1 MSFILC
7 QTCPLIWTP
16 ILTFKNHQLLF
27 AFKFLTSHFM
37 IQLTCPLILTPIL
50 TFKNHQLLFA
60 FKFLTSHFMIQLMS
74 KHLCY
79 FILPNLVSLS
89 VCCHFMIQLMSK
101 HLCYFILLNLVS
113 MCVCVCV
120 CVWNF
125 FYGSLLQL
133 PCVDMYLSKISKQET
148 QRIQL
153 PYVLQYEVLT
163 FPMWKEHYFLKHIVS

>member
-7 QTCPLIWTP
+7 QTCPLIW
-16 ILTFKNHQLLF
+16 
-27 AFKFLTSHFM
+27 
-37 IQLTCPLILTPIL
+37 TPIL

-120 CVWNF
+120 WNF